1 MTPILSHETFD
12 IAAHVRPGDRI
23 VVGQCTAEPLTLTE
37 TLVQAAPAIGTVDVF
52 LGTGFSRTFRPDGPE
67 NLRLSAYGATGTN
80 VALSRA
86 GRLDVLPMHY
96 SALAE
101 AYAGKALTADVVLIQ
116 LRQGR
121 NGLSLG
127 LANDYV
133 AQAARHART
142 VIAEVNP
149 DVPETAGSPLPDGI
163 EISAFVAAAKPPVE
177 AQASRLDEVAQRIG
191 AHLAAL
197 IPDRA
202 TLQIGIG
209 AIPDATLAALGQHR
223 DLGIHSGVATD
234 RVLDLI
240 GKGVVT
246 NRFKPFDQGVT
257 VANTLIGTRRLYDF
271 ADGNA
276 AVEVRPTS
284 HTHDYGVLRRIDRFH
299 AINSAIEVD
308 LTGQVNSEMAGGVCV
323 GGVGGLV
330 DFARGGR
337 AAPGGRAIIAL
348 PSTAAGGT
356 VSRIVP
362 RVAAVTLPHSDVDLV
377 VTEHGVAD
385 MRGVTLAQRAERMIA
400 IADPAFREDL
410 ARHWRDAAS
419 GQR

>member
-1 MTPILSHETFD
+1 MRLIPADAFD
-12 IAAHVRPGDRI
+12 IASFIRPGDRI

-37 TLVQAAPAIGTVDVF
+37 ALVAASPAIGPLDVF
-52 LGTGFSRTFRPDGPE
+52 LGTGFSRTFGPDA
-67 NLRLSAYGATGTN
+67 NAHLRFSAYGATGTN

-101 AYAGKALTADVVLIQ
+101 AYASGARTADVVLIQ
-116 LRQGR
+116 LRDGPG
-121 NGLSLG
+121 GLNLG

-142 VIAEVNP
+142 VIAEINP
-149 DVPETAGSPLPDGI
+149 DVPATSAASLPEGI
-163 EISAFVAAAKPPVE
+163 QVTAFVAAAKPPVE
-177 AQASRLDEVAQRIG
+177 ARPGKLDAVAERIG
-191 AHLAAL
+191 SHLAAL
-197 IPDRA
+197 IPDGA

-209 AIPDATLAALGQHR
+209 AIPDATLAALGGHR
-223 DLGIHSGVATD
+223 DLGLHSGVATD

-240 GKGVVT
+240 ETGVVT
-246 NRFKPFDQGVT
+246 NAFKPFDVGVS

-271 ADGNA
+271 ADGNPA
-276 AVEVRPTS
+276 IQVRPTS
-284 HTHDYGVLRRIDRFH
+284 HTHDHGVLRQIDRFH

-308 LTGQVNSEMAGGVCV
+308 LTGQVNSEMAGGACV

-356 VSRIVP
+356 VSRIVA

-385 MRGVTLAQRAERMIA
+385 LRGITLGQRAERMIA
-400 IADPAFREDL
+400 VADPAFREGL
-410 ARHWRDAAS
+410 ARAHRDGAH
-419 GQR
+419 G

>member
-1 MTPILSHETFD
+1 VTRIISHDAFD
-12 IAAHVRPGDRI
+12 IAAHIRPGDRI

-37 TLVQAAPAIGTVDVF
+37 TLVAAAPAIGPVDVF
-52 LGTGFSRTFRPDGPE
+52 LGTGFSRTFRPDAPE
-67 NLRLSAYGATGTN
+67 NLRLGAYGATGTN
-80 VALSRA
+80 AALSRA

-101 AYAGKALTADVVLIQ
+101 AYAGGALRADVVLIQ
-116 LRQGR
+116 LRDGR

-142 VIAEVNP
+142 VIAEINP
-149 DVPETAGSPLPDGI
+149 DAPETGGAALPQDI
-163 EISAFVAAAKPPVE
+163 AINAFVAAAKPPLE
-177 AQASRLDEVAQRIG
+177 AQASRLDDVAQRIG

-209 AIPDATLAALGQHR
+209 AIPDATLAALGGHR

-240 GKGVVT
+240 DKGVVT

-271 ADGNA
+271 ADGDP
-276 AVEVRPTS
+276 AVEVRPAS
-284 HTHDYGVLRRIDRFH
+284 HTHDHGVLRRIDGFH

-308 LTGQVNSEMAGGVCV
+308 LTGQVNSEMAGGICI

-362 RVAAVTLPHSDVDLV
+362 RVATVTLAHSDVDVV

-385 MRGVTLAQRAERMIA
+385 LRGVTLRQRAERMIA
-400 IADPAFREDL
+400 IADPAFRENL
-410 ARHWRDAAS
+410 TRQWRDGTS
-419 GQR
+419 GQG

>member
-1 MTPILSHETFD
+1 MTRIIPHETFD
-12 IAAHVRPGDRI
+12 IAAHIRPGDRI

-37 TLVQAAPAIGTVDVF
+37 ALVAAAPTIGSVEVF
-52 LGTGFSRTFRPDGPE
+52 LGTGFSRTFGPDAHG
-67 NLRLSAYGATGTN
+67 NLRFIAYGATGTN

-101 AYAGKALTADVVLIQ
+101 AYASGARQAEVVLIQ
-116 LRQGR
+116 LREGSR
-121 NGLSLG
+121 GFSLG

-149 DVPETAGSPLPDGI
+149 DVPATSGADLPEGI
-163 EISAFVAAAKPPVE
+163 AITAFVAAAKPPVE
-177 AQASRLDEVAQRIG
+177 AQASRLDAVAQRIG
-191 AHLAAL
+191 AHLAGL
-197 IPDRA
+197 IPDGA

-209 AIPDATLAALGQHR
+209 AVPDATLVALGGHR
-223 DLGIHSGVATD
+223 DLGLHSGVATD

-240 GKGVVT
+240 EQGVLT
-246 NRFKPFDQGVT
+246 NRLKSFDRGVS
-257 VANTLIGTRRLYDF
+257 VANTLIGTRRLYDA

-276 AVEVRPTS
+276 AIAVRPTA
-284 HTHDYGVLRRIDRFH
+284 HTHDHGVLRSIERFH
-299 AINSAIEVD
+299 SINSAIEVD
-308 LTGQVNSEMAGGVCV
+308 LTGQVNSEMAGGACV

-348 PSTAAGGT
+348 PSTAGSGK

-385 MRGVTLAQRAERMIA
+385 LRGVTLGQRAERMIA
-400 IADPAFREDL
+400 IADPAFRENL
-410 ARHWRDAAS
+410 ARAHRDGIRA
-419 GQR
+419 

>member
-1 MTPILSHETFD
+1 MNRIIPHEAFD

-23 VVGQCTAEPLTLTE
+23 VVGQCTGEPLTLTE
-37 TLVQAAPAIGTVDVF
+37 ALVSAAPAIGPVEVF
-52 LGTGFSRTFRPDGPE
+52 LGTGFSRTFRPDGPQT
-67 NLRLSAYGATGTN
+67 LRLSAYGATGTN
-80 VALSRA
+80 AALSRA

-96 SALAE
+96 SALAD
-101 AYAGKALTADVVLIQ
+101 AYAGGALRADVVLIQ
-116 LRQGR
+116 LREGR
-121 NGLSLG
+121 NGFSLG

-149 DVPETAGSPLPDGI
+149 DVPDTSGAALPPDI
-163 EISAFVAAAKPPVE
+163 RISAFVAAAKPPVE
-177 AQASRLDEVAQRIG
+177 APPSRLDDVAQRIG

-209 AIPDATLAALGQHR
+209 AIPDATLAALGGHR
-223 DLGIHSGVATD
+223 DLAIHSGVATD

-240 GKGVVT
+240 EAGVVT
-246 NRFKPFDQGVT
+246 NRFKPFDQGIT

-271 ADGNA
+271 ANA
-276 AVEVRPTS
+276 NPAVEVRPTP
-284 HTHDYGVLRRIDRFH
+284 HTHGHCVLRQIDRFH

-337 AAPGGRAIIAL
+337 AASGGRAIIAL

-362 RVAAVTLPHSDVDLV
+362 RVAAVTLPHSDVDVV

-385 MRGVTLAQRAERMIA
+385 LRGITLAQRSERMIA
-400 IADPAFREDL
+400 IAAPHFREDL
-410 ARHWRDAAS
+410 ARQLREGARS
-419 GQR
+419 PS

>member
-1 MTPILSHETFD
+1 MRLIPADAFD
-12 IAAHVRPGDRI
+12 IASFIRPGDRI

-37 TLVQAAPAIGTVDVF
+37 ALAAAAPAIGPVDVF
-52 LGTGFSRTFRPDGPE
+52 LGTGFSRTFGPDADA
-67 NLRLSAYGATGTN
+67 NLRFSAYGATGTN

-101 AYAGKALTADVVLIQ
+101 AYAIGARQADVVLIQ
-116 LRQGR
+116 LREGPGGF
-121 NGLSLG
+121 NLG

-149 DVPETAGSPLPDGI
+149 DVPATSRAELPEGI
-163 EISAFVAAAKPPVE
+163 AVAAFVAAVKPPVE
-177 AQASRLDEVAQRIG
+177 ALASKLDAVAQRIG
-191 AHLAAL
+191 SHLAGL
-197 IPDRA
+197 IPDGA

-209 AIPDATLAALGQHR
+209 AIPDATLAALGHHR
-223 DLGIHSGVATD
+223 NLGLHSGVATD

-240 GKGVVT
+240 EQGVLT
-246 NRFKPFDQGVT
+246 NRLKSFDQGVS
-257 VANTLIGTRRLYDF
+257 VANTLIGTRRLYD
-271 ADGNA
+271 AANGNA
-276 AVEVRPTS
+276 AIEVRPTS
-284 HTHDYGVLRRIDRFH
+284 HTHDHGVLRRIDRFH

-308 LTGQVNSEMAGGVCV
+308 LTGQVNSEMAGGACV

-337 AAPGGRAIIAL
+337 ASTGGRAIIAL

-356 VSRIVP
+356 VSRIVA

-377 VTEHGVAD
+377 VTEHGIAD
-385 MRGVTLAQRAERMIA
+385 LRGVTLGKRAERMIA
-400 IADPAFREDL
+400 IADPAFREEL
-410 ARHWRDAAS
+410 ARAHRD
-419 GQR
+419 GMGG